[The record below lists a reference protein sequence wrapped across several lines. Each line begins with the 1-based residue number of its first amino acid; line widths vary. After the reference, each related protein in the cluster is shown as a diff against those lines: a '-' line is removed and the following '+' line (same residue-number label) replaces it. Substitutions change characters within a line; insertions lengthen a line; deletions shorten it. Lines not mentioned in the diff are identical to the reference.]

1 MKTGT
6 RLLAAGLGVSLV
18 LAASAMALADKET
31 MQAKLAKAAPQ
42 FTLLD
47 TTGQERSLADYKGKV
62 VLLEWINP
70 KCPFVQNCYKSKAI
84 QEAFLK
90 ASQTSKGLVWLAINT
105 TPNTSAEENNNWIR
119 KHGLKYPILLDSK
132 GEVARLYNA
141 KTTPHM
147 FVIDREGV
155 LRYHGAIDNNKLSD
169 KSRDEVFNYVTNA
182 ITQMAAQE
190 TVSPDYVKSYGCSVR
205 YKKSW

>member
-18 LAASAMALADKET
+18 LAASAMALGDKET
-31 MQAKLAKAAPQ
+31 KKAKLGKAAPQ

-62 VLLEWINP
+62 VVLEWINP
-70 KCPFVQNCYKSKAI
+70 NCPFVRRCYESKAI
-84 QEAFLK
+84 QNAFLK
-90 ASQTSKGLVWLAINT
+90 ARQTSKGLVWLAINT
-105 TPNTSAEENNNWIR
+105 TPNTSADENNNWIR
-119 KHGLKYPILLDSK
+119 KYGLKYPILLDPK
-132 GEVARLYNA
+132 GEVGRLYDA

-155 LRYHGAIDNNKLSD
+155 LRYYGAIDNNKLFD
-169 KSRDEVFNYVTNA
+169 KSRDKVFNYVTNA
-182 ITQMAAQE
+182 ITQIAAQE
-190 TVSPDYVKSYGCSVR
+190 TVSPDYVKSYGCTVR
-205 YKKSW
+205 YKKPW

>member
-18 LAASAMALADKET
+18 LAASTMALGDKET
-31 MQAKLAKAAPQ
+31 KKAKLGKAAPQ

-47 TTGQERSLADYKGKV
+47 STEQERSLADYKGKV
-62 VLLEWINP
+62 VVLEWINP
-70 KCPFVQNCYKSKAI
+70 QCPFVKNCYKSKAI
-84 QEAFLK
+84 QNAFLK
-90 ASQTSKGLVWLAINT
+90 ARQTSKGLVWLAINT
-105 TPNTSAEENNNWIR
+105 TANTTAEENNNWIR
-119 KHGLKYPILLDSK
+119 KYGLKYPILLDSK
-132 GEVARLYNA
+132 GEVARLYDA
-141 KTTPHM
+141 KRTPHM

-169 KSRDEVFNYVTNA
+169 KSGKEVFNYVTNA
-182 ITQMAAQE
+182 ITQIADQE
-190 TVSPDYVKSYGCSVR
+190 TVSPDYVKSYGCTVR

>member
-18 LAASAMALADKET
+18 LAASTMALGDKET
-31 MQAKLAKAAPQ
+31 KKAKLGKTAPQ

-62 VLLEWINP
+62 VVLEWINP
-70 KCPFVQNCYKSKAI
+70 QCPFVVACYKSKAI
-84 QEAFLK
+84 QNAFLK
-90 ASQTSKGLVWLAINT
+90 ARQTSKGLVWLAINT
-105 TPNTSAEENNNWIR
+105 THNTSAEENNSWIR
-119 KHGLKYPILLDSK
+119 RYGLTYPILLDSK
-132 GEVARLYNA
+132 GEVGRLYGA

-147 FVIDREGV
+147 FIIDREGV

-182 ITQMAAQE
+182 ITQIADEE
-190 TVSPDYVKSYGCSVR
+190 TVAPDYVKSYGCSVKFKR
-205 YKKSW
+205 NW

>member
-18 LAASAMALADKET
+18 LAASTKALGDKET
-31 MQAKLAKAAPQ
+31 KKAKLGKAAPQ

-47 TTGQERSLADYKGKV
+47 STEQERSLADYKGKV
-62 VLLEWINP
+62 VVLEWINP
-70 KCPFVQNCYKSKAI
+70 QCPFVKTCYKSKAI
-84 QEAFLK
+84 QNAFLK
-90 ASQTSKGLVWLAINT
+90 ARQTSKGLVWLAINT
-105 TPNTSAEENNNWIR
+105 TANTTAEENNNWIR
-119 KHGLKYPILLDSK
+119 KYGLKYPILLDPK
-132 GEVARLYNA
+132 GEVARLYDA
-141 KTTPHM
+141 KRTPHM

-155 LRYHGAIDNNKLSD
+155 LRYQGAIDNNKLSD

-182 ITQMAAQE
+182 ITQMAAEE
-190 TVSPDYVKSYGCSVR
+190 TVSPDYVKPYGCTVR